1 MLVETKQRLE
11 KLQKLLKAEKIQP
24 VSAKRAAE
32 LFKKVFT
39 TIQDSVKGLSKFRKK
54 YPKYFKTI
62 TQEGA
67 RSVEG
72 NKLRAYLEKINKNL
86 TEDLSTSST
95 ELNKKA
101 KTNLKVGTVFNIV
114 KTFNEN
120 KQNKFILRGTTGT
133 SDIDPIYANSK
144 KFKEYYDNLE
154 NYPKFEEAKSYQKK
168 NAHKAFLRRASSKI
182 DPNFPLT
189 TEEFVNKIGGIKAK
203 TIPSYVVSTGNRRS
217 SIGDYI
223 QENFSYKRRGGAELR
238 WKDPS
243 DTSLRKWNRFLNSRI
258 INKTT
263 VDNVQTLYDDKNIY
277 KAIFEDKRLPQLDE
291 VQKVLKTK
299 SPSIAAYAMSIL
311 ARKLKG
317 EEFKTDINIPKNTVA
332 GKRILNQIGDL
343 GIRDAY
349 RSAFYSAALSNVDSY
364 YKNQGATSLRQFK
377 TDFNNELK
385 TLLSLGKDQKV
396 PFSVNEV
403 IGISTGEMRGLQ
415 PYSAF
420 VDITERNINEK
431 ALAQYQ
437 GKLSRKIGEIQDIFA
452 DSTLSEAEKVT
463 RAQAKADILK
473 NTEGFKDLTKAQ
485 KDSLGLAEIKIGTE
499 IDPNVFSKEQL
510 ARYKTKGLDIQ
521 AITDREGFYV
531 DPKGRKPFF
540 EVSSQS
546 LKNAALK
553 AAKTNEGNICQLFR
567 KDGGR
572 IGFAAGGGPGCVEQ
586 MSFAFDDDPVK
597 LSQDINKLPDE
608 RGPINKVKNAATK
621 FLQSPMLR
629 GAGKYGAIAAGGA
642 VAAGFVKQFMN
653 DDPTTYLSNEEQQ
666 KNLLMDMV
674 TGSLDDTPEESP
686 AIGDAY
692 LPALGGTLAAGTAVT
707 APSTIKIARSGA
719 LGAKKSGITK
729 TALKTLGKGLAAT
742 TTPLGL
748 LATEPLYLAEQVQ
761 QGDSLGEIATN
772 PFNYFGAAFA
782 SDADRIVS
790 RGLNPTIAKTMRLGI
805 SPTTLK
811 TVSRRFG
818 LPGLALSL
826 GISGYE
832 TYDDFKNKRGFF
844 SNEE

>member
-39 TIQDSVKGLSKFRKK
+39 TIQDPVKGLSKFRKK

-431 ALAQYQ
+431 ALAAQQDAEDKIFAARTGLAKEELGVELNREERNQVREAKAAEKKFNNKKIELMEKELKLKERELEMDAAAAGIDTKDFVALSKEIDTLLKEPGMIKIDGRNFPKNSQTAALMPQEYRERLGKLKDTTMRSLVQEGNLTNFYSGGGLARITEEINKIYTEGLDAANKQ
-437 GKLSRKIGEIQDIFA
+437 GKLNNIG
-452 DSTLSEAEKVT
+452 STKT
-463 RAQAKADILK
+463 
-473 NTEGFKDLTKAQ
+473 TKA
-485 KDSLGLAEIKIGTE
+485 
-499 IDPNVFSKEQL
+499 
-510 ARYKTKGLDIQ
+510 
-521 AITDREGFYV
+521 
-531 DPKGRKPFF
+531 
-540 EVSSQS
+540 SS
-546 LKNAALK
+546 
-553 AAKTNEGNICQLFR
+553 I
-567 KDGGR
+567 
-572 IGFAAGGGPGCVEQ
+572 
-586 MSFAFDDDPVK
+586 
-597 LSQDINKLPDE
+597 
-608 RGPINKVKNAATK
+608 
-621 FLQSPMLR
+621 
-629 GAGKYGAIAAGGA
+629 
-642 VAAGFVKQFMN
+642 
-653 DDPTTYLSNEEQQ
+653 
-666 KNLLMDMV
+666 
-674 TGSLDDTPEESP
+674 
-686 AIGDAY
+686 
-692 LPALGGTLAAGTAVT
+692 
-707 APSTIKIARSGA
+707 
-719 LGAKKSGITK
+719 
-729 TALKTLGKGLAAT
+729 
-742 TTPLGL
+742 
-748 LATEPLYLAEQVQ
+748 
-761 QGDSLGEIATN
+761 
-772 PFNYFGAAFA
+772 
-782 SDADRIVS
+782 
-790 RGLNPTIAKTMRLGI
+790 
-805 SPTTLK
+805 
-811 TVSRRFG
+811 
-818 LPGLALSL
+818 
-826 GISGYE
+826 
-832 TYDDFKNKRGFF
+832 
-844 SNEE
+844 